1 MNQTSDNQSFPPLL
15 DHADETVSYL
25 SFPDSLLHMYKP

>member
-1 MNQTSDNQSFPPLL
+1 MNQTSDNQAFPPLP

-25 SFPDSLLHMYKP
+25 SFPGGLLHMYKP